1 MRTWLAAVLVS
12 ALFPAAAAAQ
22 ATSYPTKPVTIIV
35 PAAPGGVTDALGRM
49 LAQRFTEAWGQQVI
63 VENKPGANNQ
73 IAAEYVT
80 KAAPDGYTLLIGP
93 EVTFVVNPSLY
104 AKLPYDPVNG
114 FTPIVGLVTI
124 NHALIVNPALPVQNV
139 KDLIALAK
147 QKPGEINY
155 GTFGVG
161 SSGHLNMELFQALSG
176 AKFQAVHYKGAT
188 PALTDVMAGHIQ
200 MMFISVG
207 SAVPQWKADK
217 VKLIA
222 VGAGKRMALLP
233 EVPTVAESGLP
244 GYEAVSWF
252 GLFGPPGMPA
262 DVVAKIN
269 AEVRKVFAD
278 PEIKKSF
285 LERQYFESIAGTPDQ
300 LAHYIKADEPKW
312 RKVIHD
318 AKVKGE

>member
-1 MRTWLAAVLVS
+1 MRTWLAAAVAGCLM
-12 ALFPAAAAAQ
+12 PAAAAAQ
-22 ATSYPTKPVTIIV
+22 GTSYPTKPVTIIV

-49 LAQRFTEAWGQQVI
+49 LAQRFIDAWGQQTI

-80 KAAPDGYTLLIGP
+80 KAAPDGYTLLITP

-104 AKLPYDPVNG
+104 AKLPYDPVKG
-114 FTPIVGLVTI
+114 FTPITGLVTI
-124 NHALIVNPALPVQNV
+124 NQALIVNPALPVESV
-139 KDLIALAK
+139 KELIALAR
-147 QKPGEINY
+147 QKPGELNY
-155 GTFGVG
+155 GTFGAG
-161 SSGHLNMELFQALSG
+161 SSGHLNMELFQSLSG
-176 AKFQAVHYKGAT
+176 AKLQAVHYKGAT
-188 PALTDVMAGHIQ
+188 PALTDVVAGHIQ

-207 SAVPQWKADK
+207 SAVPQWKANK

-222 VGAGKRMALLP
+222 VGAQKRMALLP

-269 AEVRKVFAD
+269 GEVRKIFAD
-278 PEIKKSF
+278 PEIKKNF
-285 LERQYFESIAGTPDQ
+285 LERQYFESIAGTPEE
-300 LAHYIKADEPKW
+300 LTRNIKADEPKW

-318 AKVKGE
+318 AKVKAE

>member
-1 MRTWLAAVLVS
+1 MRTWLAAAVAGCLM
-12 ALFPAAAAAQ
+12 PAAAAAQ
-22 ATSYPTKPVTIIV
+22 GTSYPTKPVTIIV

-49 LAQRFTEAWGQQVI
+49 LAQRFIDAWGQQTI

-80 KAAPDGYTLLIGP
+80 KAAPDGYTLLITP

-104 AKLPYDPVNG
+104 AKLPYDPVKG
-114 FTPIVGLVTI
+114 FTPITGLVTI
-124 NHALIVNPALPVQNV
+124 NHALIVNPALPVESV
-139 KDLIALAK
+139 KELIALAR
-147 QKPGEINY
+147 QKPGELNY
-155 GTFGVG
+155 GTFGAG
-161 SSGHLNMELFQALSG
+161 SSGHLNMELFQSLSG
-176 AKFQAVHYKGAT
+176 AKLQAVHYKGAT
-188 PALTDVMAGHIQ
+188 PALTDVVAGHIQ

-207 SAVPQWKADK
+207 SAVPQWKANK

-222 VGAGKRMALLP
+222 VGAQKRMALLP

-269 AEVRKVFAD
+269 GEVRKIFAD
-278 PEIKKSF
+278 PETRQSF
-285 LERQYFESIAGTPDQ
+285 LDKYYFESIAGTPEQ
-300 LAHYIKADEPKW
+300 LANAIKGDEPKW
-312 RKVIHD
+312 RKVIKD
-318 AKVKGE
+318 AKVQAE